1 MNSTRGVESYCC
13 LHRNPIP
20 AAVSEVPSN
29 SLGGITMNSVSLW
42 TRCSVALVA
51 AVLFIAFAAPT
62 SAQVQTQTTTTSG
75 TPTKEAKI

>member
-1 MNSTRGVESYCC
+1 
-13 LHRNPIP
+13 
-20 AAVSEVPSN
+20 
-29 SLGGITMNSVSLW
+29 MNSVSLW